1 MILNLAYLRQYEG
14 RAHGAAP
21 ALAPV
26 LDVAGM
32 HFEGPYYTTAALLDA
47 PGVYV
52 AVDVR
57 RGRRG
62 RVWHVCIDAGMS
74 ERVRLR
80 VDAHDRAG
88 CWSRKAKGSPA
99 FAALYT
105 DNAAFS
111 RVLEEAVRALFG
123 PLCGDLPR

>member
-1 MILNLAYLRQYEG
+1 MAYFRQYGG

-21 ALAPV
+21 APVRV

-32 HFEGPYYTTAALLDA
+32 PFEGPFPTTAELRDA

-52 AVDVR
+52 VADVR

-74 ERVRLR
+74 ERVRSR

-88 CWSRKAKGSPA
+88 CWSRKAKGSLA

-105 DNAAFS
+105 DDAAFS

>member
-1 MILNLAYLRQYEG
+1 MILNLAYFRQYGG
-14 RAHGAAP
+14 RAYGVAP
-21 ALAPV
+21 APVHV

-32 HFEGPYYTTAALLDA
+32 HFEGPFPTTAELLDA

-52 AVDVR
+52 VVDVR
-57 RGRRG
+57 RDRRG

-74 ERVRLR
+74 ERVRSS
-80 VDAHDRAG
+80 VDAHDRAD
-88 CWSRKAKGSPA
+88 CWSRNARGSLA

-105 DNAAFS
+105 DDVAFS